1 MKANRETVSEFQQF
15 DAVMHKVLSD
25 SRQVQMVEVYHKDD
39 FKKTDRSKA
48 GARHENTGWR
58 FDKV

>member
-25 SRQVQMVEVYHKDD
+25 SREELQQRE
-39 FKKTDRSKA
+39 
-48 GARHENTGWR
+48 E
-58 FDKV
+58 